1 MNQTTLVVD
10 AGNTSIKL
18 GIFHNRHLHEVV
30 RFSLDQLGE
39 MKTFLMEHR
48 FSATVFS
55 SVLSEKNTKWIAQ
68 LLEHP
73 VRFSSSMDLPFEHTY
88 ESMETLGADRLAN
101 VVAAH
106 AMVKG
111 PSLIIDIGT
120 CLKFDVISAEGIY
133 LGGSISPGIH
143 LRYKALN
150 AFTGNLP
157 LLDTTSTAFMLGN
170 STSSCMEAGVMQGI
184 QGELNY
190 FVSYYQLK
198 YSGLTIFVTGG
209 DAHYFD
215 FQSKN
220 NTFVE
225 PNLTLYGLFYSIHKN
240 K

>member
-120 CLKFDVISAEGIY
+120 CIKFDVISAEGIY

-143 LRYKALN
+143 LRYKAL
-150 AFTGNLP
+150 
-157 LLDTTSTAFMLGN
+157 
-170 STSSCMEAGVMQGI
+170 I